1 MKQATF
7 TSSTVSWDREGNQ
20 PVPRK
25 ERLMEVEILE
35 CLNGI
40 KLAVAT
46 IMVINGINLMINIA
60 KFINK

>member
-1 MKQATF
+1 
-7 TSSTVSWDREGNQ
+7 
-20 PVPRK
+20 
-25 ERLMEVEILE
+25 MEVEILE